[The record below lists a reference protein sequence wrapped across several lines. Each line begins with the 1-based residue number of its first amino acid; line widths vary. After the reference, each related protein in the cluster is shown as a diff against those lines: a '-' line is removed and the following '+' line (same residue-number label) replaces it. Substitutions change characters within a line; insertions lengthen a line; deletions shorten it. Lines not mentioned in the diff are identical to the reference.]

1 MATQLEH
8 LLARVASLDTTL
20 ADAITKELEK
30 RTTAVEFGIHFAT
43 HSPEIVRLPLRHVA
57 PQDKVVLQSDIERF
71 PEIYRVASVGTRTV
85 QLITKDGAHLSA
97 RLKDVI
103 PIAEFGDP
111 IYPGMRSLGSAGSP
125 STDKPSHV
133 VIQGENYHA
142 LQTLRYTHAGAVDLI
157 YIDPPYNTGNKA
169 ENKWKYNDKY
179 VDDTSGYRPS
189 LWLSFMERRLRLAR
203 ELLKPTGAIMVSIG
217 DGEQHRLRML
227 MDKVFQ
233 AENHV
238 AQLAVEMSTTSG
250 PKTTNAQQGTIV
262 KNVEY
267 VLIYRRSAAF
277 DTHVQHTPLYDGIDR
292 WDANYPLWIN
302 DDGTTE
308 NLYSHLDLQPG
319 IREDIERLRLTHSSG
334 SKAGRFVGAR
344 GMDLLIAGSQA
355 ASDFLNRNLA
365 RIGRTDT
372 APVSA
377 KNVDVEAGRWVTHV
391 TAEREYMITRS
402 SSGKL
407 WQIYTLDRN
416 YRTSDDYTPRFGR
429 TVIRGDLWRGFHS
442 DMGHVT
448 SEGNIAFNNG
458 KKPLRLI
465 KQLIQWANNSRDAVI
480 LDFFGGSGTTTHA
493 VMQLNEADSG
503 SRQSILVTNNELN
516 AADDELM
523 RRRGK
528 YPGNEEY
535 EALGV
540 FRAVTRPRIE
550 SAVSGLRPDGRP
562 GKQPGIGQAV
572 EFFELTY
579 ESADQVTFGD
589 AYASIDPLLWLKAGS
604 TGGRIKRQGDEPFV
618 FAGSYA
624 VLFSPDAVARF
635 VAEVRRQP
643 GLRHTF
649 AVTEDDSFF
658 ASLQSQLRGAVP
670 CTRLYE
676 SYLTTFTINTSGAV

>member
-8 LLARVASLDTTL
+8 LLARVASLDTGL
-20 ADAITKELEK
+20 AESIAKELEK
-30 RTTAVEFGIHFAT
+30 RTTAVEFGIHFAQ
-43 HSPEIVRLPLRHVA
+43 HSPEIVRLPLRRPEV
-57 PQDKVVLQSDIERF
+57 QDKVVLQSDTDRF
-71 PEIYRVASVGTRTV
+71 PQIYRVTAIMARTV
-85 QLITKDGAHLSA
+85 ELIAKDGSRSKA
-97 RLKDVI
+97 KPTEVV
-103 PIAEFGDP
+103 PVAEFGDP
-111 IYPGMRSLGSAGSP
+111 IYPGLKSLGGINFASANP
-125 STDKPSHV
+125 RHV
-133 VIQGENYHA
+133 VIQGENFHA
-142 LQTLRYTHAGAVDLI
+142 LQTLRYTHPGAIDLI

-227 MDKVFQ
+227 MDRVFQ

-250 PKTTNAQQGTIV
+250 PKTTNAQQGTLV

-267 VLIYRRSAAF
+267 VLVYRRSAAF
-277 DTHVQHTPLYDGIDR
+277 DTEVRHTPLYDGIDR

-308 NLYSHLDLQPG
+308 NLYSHLDLQPE
-319 IREDIERLRLTHSSG
+319 IREDIERLRLVNLSG
-334 SKAGRFVGAR
+334 ARAGQFVGAR
-344 GMDLLIAGSQA
+344 GMDLLLSGSPA
-355 ASDFLNRNLA
+355 AKHFINENLE

-372 APVSA
+372 PPVSA
-377 KNVDVEAGRWVTHV
+377 RNVSVDAGRWVTHM
-391 TAEREYMITRS
+391 TPERTYMITRS
-402 SSGKL
+402 ASGKL

-416 YRTSDDYTPRFGR
+416 YRTSDDYLPRHGR

-448 SEGNIAFNNG
+448 SEGNVAFNNG

-465 KQLIQWANNSRDAVI
+465 KQLIRWANNSPDAVI

-493 VMQLNEADSG
+493 VMQMNTEDGG
-503 SRQSILVTNNELN
+503 SRQSLLVTNNELN
-516 AADDELM
+516 ASDDAVM
-523 RRRGK
+523 RRKGHL
-528 YPGNEEY
+528 PGSEQY

-540 FRAVTRPRIE
+540 FRSVTRPRIE
-550 SAVSGLRPDGRP
+550 SAVSGLQPDGRP
-562 GKQPGIGQAV
+562 STQAAMDQPV

-579 ESADQVTFGD
+579 ESADQITFGE
-589 AYASIDPLLWLKAGS
+589 AYAAIDPLLWLKAGAS
-604 TGGRIKRQGDEPFV
+604 GGRIDRRSEEPYLFGD
-618 FAGSYA
+618 SYA
-624 VLFSPDAVARF
+624 VLFSPDAVAQF
-635 VAEVRRQP
+635 VLEVARRPQI
-643 GLRHTF
+643 RHAF

-658 ASLQSQLRGAVP
+658 ASLQAQLRGAVP

-676 SYLTTFTINTSGAV
+676 SYLATFKINTGGNA

>member
-8 LLARVASLDTTL
+8 LLARVASLDSSL
-20 ADAITKELEK
+20 ADALEKELEK

-43 HSPEIVRLPLRHVA
+43 HSPEIVRLPRRRVA
-57 PQDKVVLQSDIERF
+57 VQDKVVLQTDVERF
-71 PEIYRVASVGTRTV
+71 PEIYRVTSIGARTV
-85 QLITKDGAHLSA
+85 QLIAKSGSRLTAK
-97 RLKDVI
+97 LKDVV

-125 STDKPSHV
+125 SIGTPSHV
-133 VIQGENYHA
+133 VIQGENFHA
-142 LQTLRYTHAGAVDLI
+142 LQTLRYTHAASVDLI

-233 AENHV
+233 TENHV

-277 DTHVQHTPLYDGIDR
+277 DTHVRHTPLYDGIDK
-292 WDANYPLWIN
+292 WDTNYPLWIN

-308 NLYSHLDLQPG
+308 SLYSHLDSQPE
-319 IREDIERLRLTHSSG
+319 IREDIERLLLTHS
-334 SKAGRFVGAR
+334 AGPKKGQFVGAR
-344 GMDLLIAGSQA
+344 GMDLLIAGSKPA
-355 ASDFLNRNLA
+355 KEFITRNLA

-372 APVSA
+372 APSSA
-377 KNVDVEAGRWVTHV
+377 KTVDVEVGRWVTHA
-391 TAEREYMITRS
+391 TPEREYMITRS

-416 YRTSDDYTPRFGR
+416 YRVSDDYVPRFGR

-448 SEGNIAFNNG
+448 SEGNVAFNNG

-465 KQLIQWANNSRDAVI
+465 RQLIQWANNSRDAVI

-493 VMQLNEADSG
+493 VMQLNAADGG

-516 AADDELM
+516 AVNDEAM
-523 RRRGK
+523 RERGK
-528 YPGNEEY
+528 YPGDEEY

-550 SAVSGLRPDGRP
+550 SVVSGVRPDGRP
-562 GKQPGIGQAV
+562 SKHQGIDQSV

-579 ESADQVTFGD
+579 ESADQVAFGD
-589 AYASIDPLLWLKAGS
+589 AYASVDPLLWLKAGS
-604 TGGRIKRQGDEPFV
+604 TGSRIGQPGDEPFM
-618 FAGSYA
+618 FADSYG

-635 VAEVRRQP
+635 VAEVAKRP
-643 GLRHTF
+643 EIRHAF

-658 ASLQSQLRGAVP
+658 ASLRSQLPGSVP

-676 SYLTTFTINTSGAV
+676 SYLTTFAINTSGAV